1 MDLGVTTH
9 LLLLKNT
16 MISFFFKKKKSS
28 LLSEKFI
35 NFLALKLGVMP
46 INERLYLEAITHS
59 SYKNIQKNNLDNER
73 LEFLGDAFISLTVA
87 NYLYDIYPND
97 NEGYLTQLRAKI
109 VSRENLNKIGQ
120 ELGLQE
126 FILYQKSSNSY
137 KSLLGNTFEALYGAI
152 LIDLGIEKAK
162 KSIEDFILKSNL
174 DIDKIILEN
183 QDYKSE
189 VLMMYQKKGS
199 KISFKTIRDN
209 NMEKIWF
216 SSTILER
223 ETIIGKGNGSSK
235 KSAEQNACKYIL
247 NEISSS

>member
-1 MDLGVTTH
+1 MGVTTH

-16 MISFFFKKKKSS
+16 MISFFLKKKKPS
-28 LLSEKFI
+28 LLSEKFL
-35 NFLALKLGVMP
+35 NFLALKLGVKP
-46 INERLYLEAITHS
+46 VNERLYLEAITHS

-137 KSLLGNTFEALYGAI
+137 KSLVGNTFEALYGAI

-199 KISFKTIRDN
+199 KISFNTIRDN
-209 NMEKIWF
+209 NTEKIWF

-247 NEISSS
+247 NEISSF

>member
-1 MDLGVTTH
+1 
-9 LLLLKNT
+9 

-28 LLSEKFI
+28 LLSEKFL
-35 NFLALKLGVMP
+35 NFLALKLGVKP

-120 ELGLQE
+120 KLGLQE

-199 KISFKTIRDN
+199 KISFNTIRDKN
-209 NMEKIWF
+209 TEKIWF

>member
-1 MDLGVTTH
+1 MGVTTH

-28 LLSEKFI
+28 LLSEKFL
-35 NFLALKLGVMP
+35 NFLALKLGVKP

-120 ELGLQE
+120 DLGLQE

-137 KSLLGNTFEALYGAI
+137 KSLVGNTFEALYGAI

-199 KISFKTIRDN
+199 KISFNTIRDN
-209 NMEKIWF
+209 NTEKIWF

>member
-1 MDLGVTTH
+1 MGVTTH

-28 LLSEKFI
+28 LLSEKFL
-35 NFLALKLGVMP
+35 NFLAHKLGVKP
-46 INERLYLEAITHS
+46 VNERLYLEAITHS

-120 ELGLQE
+120 DLGLQE

-137 KSLLGNTFEALYGAI
+137 KSLVGNTFEALYGAI

-199 KISFKTIRDN
+199 KISFNTIRDDN
-209 NMEKIWF
+209 TEKIWF

-247 NEISSS
+247 NEISSF

>member
-1 MDLGVTTH
+1 MGVTTH

-28 LLSEKFI
+28 LLSEKFL
-35 NFLALKLGVMP
+35 NFLALKLGVKP

-199 KISFKTIRDN
+199 KISFNTIRDN

-223 ETIIGKGNGSSK
+223 ETIIGEGNGSSK
-235 KSAEQNACKYIL
+235 KSAEQSACKYIL

>member
-1 MDLGVTTH
+1 
-9 LLLLKNT
+9 

-28 LLSEKFI
+28 LLSEKFL
-35 NFLALKLGVMP
+35 NFLALKLGVKP

-126 FILYQKSSNSY
+126 FIFYQKSSNSY

-199 KISFKTIRDN
+199 KISFNTIRDDN
-209 NMEKIWF
+209 TEKIWF

-247 NEISSS
+247 NEISSF

>member
-1 MDLGVTTH
+1 
-9 LLLLKNT
+9 

-28 LLSEKFI
+28 LLSEKFL
-35 NFLALKLGVMP
+35 NFLALKLGIKPV
-46 INERLYLEAITHS
+46 NERLYLEAITHS

-120 ELGLQE
+120 DLGLQE
-126 FILYQKSSNSY
+126 FILYQKSTNSY
-137 KSLLGNTFEALYGAI
+137 KSLVGNTFEALYGAI

-199 KISFKTIRDN
+199 KISFNTIRDN
-209 NMEKIWF
+209 NTEKIWF

-247 NEISSS
+247 NEISSF

>member
-1 MDLGVTTH
+1 M
-9 LLLLKNT
+9 
-16 MISFFFKKKKSS
+16 
-28 LLSEKFI
+28 
-35 NFLALKLGVMP
+35 NFLSCKLGIKP

-120 ELGLQE
+120 DLGLQE

-137 KSLLGNTFEALYGAI
+137 KSLVGNTFEALYGAI

-162 KSIEDFILKSNL
+162 KSIEVFILKSNL

-199 KISFKTIRDN
+199 KISFNTIRDDN
-209 NMEKIWF
+209 TEKIWF

-247 NEISSS
+247 NEISSF

>member
-1 MDLGVTTH
+1 
-9 LLLLKNT
+9 

-28 LLSEKFI
+28 LLSEKFL
-35 NFLALKLGVMP
+35 NFLALKLGVKP